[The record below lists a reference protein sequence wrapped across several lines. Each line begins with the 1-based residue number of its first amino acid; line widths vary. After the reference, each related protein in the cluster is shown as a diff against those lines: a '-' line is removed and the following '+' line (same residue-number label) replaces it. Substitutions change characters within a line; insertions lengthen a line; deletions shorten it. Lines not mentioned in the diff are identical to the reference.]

1 MQDAKNTQVSDT
13 DRYNNIKLSTN
24 LEENITILK
33 QIFTSDETIIFRKF
47 ESMNNDRIKCCA
59 IYIDA
64 MIHKELMEQH
74 IIKPIIL
81 SNFAEDNCKDILKV
95 IEHKVI
101 FSGEIKR
108 TGIIS
113 DIIDGILYGNTVLLL
128 NESNEVLIINTI
140 EWKTRGIEEPVS
152 ENVVR
157 GPREGFNESIDT
169 NISLIRRKIISPDLK
184 FVYKQIGTRTKTRVC
199 ICYLE
204 GVALEPIIK
213 EVMKRLDE
221 INIDGILESGY
232 IEELIRDEPL
242 LPFKTIGSTERPDVV
257 ASKLLEGRVAVLC
270 DGTPE
275 ALTMPYILMEAFQAN
290 EDYYNN
296 YIIASVNRFFRYIA
310 FIITT
315 SVPALYV
322 ALINFNQ
329 ELIPTQ
335 LLISISIAR
344 QGVPFPTVVE
354 TLLMII
360 TFEILREAGTRI
372 PKPIGS
378 AVSIVGALV
387 LGDAAVNARIISAPV
402 VIVTA
407 LTGISAFLNPKLLAV
422 FIIRIIFVLF
432 ASLLG
437 LYGYMFSVI
446 ALGLVFVDMRS
457 FGIPYMLNIG
467 IGPLTG
473 ENLKD
478 TAIRAPWWL
487 MNTRPRII
495 AKNLK
500 RQNNNR

>member
-1 MQDAKNTQVSDT
+1 MEGAKNPQVFDT
-13 DRYNNIKLSTN
+13 DCYNNIKLSTV
-24 LEENITILK
+24 LEENINTIK

-47 ESMNNDRIKCCA
+47 DSMNNDRIKCCA

-64 MIHKELMEQH
+64 MIHKELMEEH

-81 SNFAEDNCKDILKV
+81 SNFTEDSCSDILKV

-101 FSGEIKR
+101 FSGGINR
-108 TGIIS
+108 TGS
-113 DIIDGILYGNTVLLL
+113 LREIIDGILYGNTVLLL
-128 NESNEVLIINTI
+128 NESDEVLIINTI
-140 EWKTRGIEEPVS
+140 EWKTRSIEEPVS

-157 GPREGFNESIDT
+157 GPREGFNESIET
-169 NISLIRRKIISPDLK
+169 NISLIRRRIISPNLK
-184 FVYKQIGTRTKTRVC
+184 FVFKKIGVRTKTRIC
-199 ICYLE
+199 ICYIN
-204 GVALEPIIK
+204 GIAQEPIVK

-242 LPFKTIGSTERPDVV
+242 SPFRTIGSTERPDII
-257 ASKLLEGRVAVLC
+257 AAKLLEGRVAVLC

-275 ALTMPYILMEAFQAN
+275 ALTLPFLFLEYFQTN

-296 YIIASVNRFFRYIA
+296 YILSSVNRLLRYIA

-335 LLISISIAR
+335 LLISISLAR
-344 QGVPFPTVVE
+344 QGVPFPTVLE
-354 TLLMII
+354 TLLMIV

-407 LTGISAFLNPKLLAV
+407 LTGISDFLNPKLLSSFV
-422 FIIRIIFVLF
+422 VRVIFVLF
-432 ASLLG
+432 ASILG
-437 LYGYMFSVI
+437 LYGYMFSVMG
-446 ALGLVFVDMRS
+446 LGLFLMGMRS
-457 FGIPYMLNIG
+457 FGVPYMLNIG
-467 IGPLTG
+467 IGPLTP

-478 TAIRAPWWL
+478 TAVRAPWWL
-487 MNTRPRII
+487 MKTRPRII